1 MPGTAYYVPL
11 SNRYAFDCVVK
22 FSAGNGQPPMK
33 PLLSCLSGQK
43 PPTTPIWLM
52 RQAGRYL
59 PEYRQLRQQ
68 APSFV
73 EFCFNPEMAAEA
85 TLQPIRRFAMD
96 GAILFAD
103 ILLLPHA
110 LGCPVRFV
118 EGTGPVF
125 EPISSPD
132 ALSQTDE
139 WRDAVAPVGETVRRV
154 HAALPAEITLLGFAG
169 APWTVATYLV
179 EGGTSRDHAKTR
191 AWAFSDPVGF
201 GRLIRRLVDTTID
214 YLSMQVQAGAD
225 AVQLF
230 DSWAG
235 ALPADGI
242 ERWSLGP
249 CVEIASRLRE
259 LHPQVPVIMFPRAV
273 GPASAWFAASG
284 AFAAVGID
292 SSISPQWAA
301 ETLQPHTA
309 VQGNLDPLALRAGGP
324 ALRDGALSIQR
335 ALQGGR
341 HIFNLGHGVVPDTP
355 PEHVA
360 ELVRLIRGEN

>member
-1 MPGTAYYVPL
+1 
-11 SNRYAFDCVVK
+11 
-22 FSAGNGQPPMK
+22 
-33 PLLSCLSGQK
+33 
-43 PPTTPIWLM
+43 M

-59 PEYRQLRQQ
+59 PEYRELRKQ

-73 EFCFNPEMAAEA
+73 DFCFNPEMAAEA
-85 TLQPIRRFAMD
+85 TLQPIRRYGMD

-103 ILLLPHA
+103 ILLIPHA
-110 LGCPVRFV
+110 LGRPVKFV
-118 EGTGPVF
+118 EGVGPVF
-125 EPISSPD
+125 EPITSAD

-139 WRDAVAPVGETVRRV
+139 WKDVVAPVGETVRRV
-154 HAALPAEITLLGFAG
+154 KAALPRDTTLLGFAG

-191 AWAFSDPVGF
+191 GWAFSDPDGF
-201 GRLIRRLVDTTID
+201 GQLIQRLVDTTVD

-249 CVEIASRLRE
+249 CIEIATRLRE
-259 LHPQVPVIMFPRAV
+259 RHPDVPVIVFPRAV
-273 GPASAWFAASG
+273 GPAAAWFAASG
-284 AFAAVGID
+284 AFACVGID
-292 SSISPQWAA
+292 SSIPPQWAA
-301 ETLQPHTA
+301 ETLQYHVA
-309 VQGNLDPLALRAGGP
+309 VQGNLDPLVLRAGGE
-324 ALRDGALSIQR
+324 ALRSGALSIQR

-341 HIFNLGHGVVPDTP
+341 HIFNLGHGVVPDVP
-355 PEHVA
+355 PEHVG
-360 ELVRLIRGEN
+360 ELVRLVRGES

>member
-1 MPGTAYYVPL
+1 
-11 SNRYAFDCVVK
+11 
-22 FSAGNGQPPMK
+22 MK
-33 PLLSCLSGQK
+33 PLLSSLHGETRET
-43 PPTTPIWLM
+43 PPIWLM

-73 EFCFNPEMAAEA
+73 DFCFNPEMAAEA
-85 TLQPIRRFAMD
+85 TLQPIRRFGMD

-118 EGTGPVF
+118 EGVGPVF
-125 EPISSPD
+125 TPITSAD
-132 ALSQTDE
+132 ALSQSEE
-139 WRDAVAPVGETVRRV
+139 WREIVAPVGETVRRV
-154 HAALPAEITLLGFAG
+154 LAALPPETTLLGFAG

-191 AWAFSDPVGF
+191 AWAFSDPAGF
-201 GRLIRRLVDTTID
+201 DALIQRLVDTTID
-214 YLSMQVQAGAD
+214 YLAMQVEAGAD

-242 ERWSLGP
+242 ERWSLAP
-249 CVEIASRLRE
+249 CVAIATKLRARY
-259 LHPQVPVIMFPRAV
+259 PQLPVIVFPRAV
-273 GPASAWFAASG
+273 GPAAAWYAASG
-284 AFAAVGID
+284 AFACVGID
-292 SSISPQWAA
+292 SSIPPQWAA
-301 ETLQPHTA
+301 ETLQPHCA
-309 VQGNLDPLALRAGGP
+309 VQGNLDQLALRAGGE
-324 ALRDGALSIQR
+324 ALRGSALAIQQ
-335 ALQGGR
+335 ALQGGP

-360 ELVRLIRGEN
+360 ELVRLIRGEA

>member
-1 MPGTAYYVPL
+1 
-11 SNRYAFDCVVK
+11 
-22 FSAGNGQPPMK
+22 MK
-33 PLLSCLSGQK
+33 PLLSSLQGVK
-43 PPTTPIWLM
+43 PARTPIWLM

-59 PEYRQLRQQ
+59 PEYRALRKQ

-73 EFCFNPEMAAEA
+73 NFCFNPEMAAEA
-85 TLQPIRRFAMD
+85 TLQPIRRYGLD

-103 ILLLPHA
+103 ILLVPHA
-110 LGCPVRFV
+110 LGRPVKFV
-118 EGTGPVF
+118 EGVGPVF
-125 EPISSPD
+125 EPITSAG

-139 WRDAVAPVGETVRRV
+139 WKDIVAPVGETVRKV
-154 HAALPAEITLLGFAG
+154 KAALPAETTLLGFAG

-191 AWAFSDPVGF
+191 AWAFSDPGGF
-201 GRLIRRLVDTTID
+201 GDLIGRLVDTTVD

-249 CVEIASRLRE
+249 CVTIATRLRE
-259 LHPQVPVIMFPRAV
+259 RHPDVPVIVFPRAV
-273 GPASAWFAASG
+273 GPAATWFATSG
-284 AFAAVGID
+284 AFACVGID
-292 SSISPQWAA
+292 SSIPPQWAA
-301 ETLQPHTA
+301 ETLQKHVA
-309 VQGNLDPLALRAGGP
+309 VQGNLDPLVLRAGGD
-324 ALRDGALSIQR
+324 ALRNGARGIQE

-355 PEHVA
+355 PEHVGQ
-360 ELVRLIRGEN
+360 LVRQIRGEN

>member
-1 MPGTAYYVPL
+1 
-11 SNRYAFDCVVK
+11 
-22 FSAGNGQPPMK
+22 MK
-33 PLLSCLSGQK
+33 PLLSCLNGTK
-43 PPTTPIWLM
+43 PAKTPIWLM

-59 PEYRQLRQQ
+59 PEYRELRKQ

-73 EFCFNPEMAAEA
+73 DFCFNPEMAAEA
-85 TLQPIRRFAMD
+85 TLQPIRRYQMD

-103 ILLLPHA
+103 ILLVPHA
-110 LGCPVRFV
+110 LGRPVKFV
-118 EGTGPVF
+118 EGVGPVF
-125 EPISSPD
+125 EPITSAD

-139 WRDAVAPVGETVRRV
+139 WKDIVAPVGETVRRV
-154 HAALPAEITLLGFAG
+154 KAALPADTTLLGFAG

-191 AWAFSDPVGF
+191 AWAFSDPEGF
-201 GRLIRRLVDTTID
+201 GRLIQRLVDTTVD

-249 CVEIASRLRE
+249 CIEIATRLRE
-259 LHPQVPVIMFPRAV
+259 RHPEVPVIVFPRAV
-273 GPASAWFAASG
+273 GPAAAWFAASG
-284 AFAAVGID
+284 AFASVGID
-292 SSISPQWAA
+292 SSIPPQWAA
-301 ETLQPHTA
+301 ETLQPHVA
-309 VQGNLDPLALRAGGP
+309 VQGNLDPLVLRAGGE
-324 ALRDGALSIQR
+324 ALRSSALSIQR

-341 HIFNLGHGVVPDTP
+341 HIFNLGHGVVPDVP
-355 PEHVA
+355 PEHVG
-360 ELVRLIRGEN
+360 ELVRLIRGES

>member
-1 MPGTAYYVPL
+1 
-11 SNRYAFDCVVK
+11 
-22 FSAGNGQPPMK
+22 MK
-33 PLLSCLSGQK
+33 PLLSCLQGQQ
-43 PPTTPIWLM
+43 PARTPIWLM

-68 APSFV
+68 APGFV
-73 EFCFNPEMAAEA
+73 EFCFNPELAAEA
-85 TLQPIRRFAMD
+85 TLQPIRRYGMD

-103 ILLLPHA
+103 ILLVPHA
-110 LGCPVRFV
+110 LGCPVKFV
-118 EGTGPVF
+118 QGAGPVF
-125 EPISSPD
+125 EPITSAD

-139 WRDAVAPVGETVRRV
+139 WREIVAPVGETVRRV
-154 HAALPAEITLLGFAG
+154 KAALPAETTLLGFAG

-191 AWAFSDPVGF
+191 AWAFSDPDGF
-201 GRLIRRLVDTTID
+201 GRLIARLVETTVD
-214 YLSMQVQAGAD
+214 YLSMQVEAGAD

-249 CVEIASRLRE
+249 CVEIAAKLRE
-259 LHPQVPVIMFPRAV
+259 RHPQVPVIVFPRAV
-273 GPASAWFAASG
+273 GPASAWFAANG
-284 AFAAVGID
+284 AFACVGID
-292 SSISPQWAA
+292 STIPPQWAA
-301 ETLQPHTA
+301 ATLQPHVA
-309 VQGNLDPLALRAGGP
+309 VQGNLDPLVLRAGGEVLRRS
-324 ALRDGALSIQR
+324 ALAIKG

-355 PEHVA
+355 PEHVGA
-360 ELVRLIRGEN
+360 LVDLIRGEG